1 MHARPG
7 PLTAPPKERRP
18 NMNGPTRATVPPA
31 STPTRELLRL
41 IDAAL
46 RLPLPAHSADELPY
60 LRLRSERASAVLS
73 TLERLIRDRED
84 DPADLLAELSVLGG
98 ELAALPPGN
107 YDHHGLT
114 S

>member
-1 MHARPG
+1 
-7 PLTAPPKERRP
+7 
-18 NMNGPTRATVPPA
+18 MNGPTRATVPPA

-46 RLPLPAHSADELPY
+46 RLPLPAHRADELPY

-73 TLERLIRDRED
+73 TLERLIRDREN

-107 YDHHGLT
+107 YGHHGLP